1 MKENLGHLEQNFGLK
16 MRFLWGFVRGLW
28 LIDTDLNG
36 RFLLRKVAKGQ
47 GNRGTKGNEI
57 SNNQHPMT
65 MSRPVIGCHI

>member
-28 LIDTDLNG
+28 LTDTDLNG

-47 GNRGTKGNEI
+47 RGKKSKPRQVGM
-57 SNNQHPMT
+57 QAKVKVKRLYPAKA
-65 MSRPVIGCHI
+65 G